1 MSTNNDSKKDQPKV
15 HNELKGFAY
24 EINAFGELSSTLSID
39 QINHFLN
46 NHVEDKKL
54 PQPTDTKNKKIKKK

>member
-1 MSTNNDSKKDQPKV
+1 MSTNKDSKKDQPKV
-15 HNELKGFAY
+15 HSELKGFAY

-54 PQPTDTKNKKIKKK
+54 TQPIETKIKKTKKK